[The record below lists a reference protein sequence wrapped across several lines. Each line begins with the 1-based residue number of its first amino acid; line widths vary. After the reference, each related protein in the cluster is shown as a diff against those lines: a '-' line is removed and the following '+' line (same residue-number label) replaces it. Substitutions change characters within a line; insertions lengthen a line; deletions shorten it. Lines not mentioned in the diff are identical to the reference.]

1 MKCRRS
7 EELWSDYLDGT
18 LPRPLTK
25 DLEGHLAECPNCPEF
40 LEAFKE
46 IRTALETMPH
56 PHASAQLVERLLAA
70 SRPRLANL
78 ANLSNFA
85 ERARFAA
92 PLVPNLS
99 WGGWAAWGTAA
110 ALVAVL
116 ILGPSQALS
125 RLNQIGHRIYSVG
138 LGAYR
143 DTEGLIDELNV
154 LRMTVGVAFE
164 DRLDRLN
171 QRLKDLEEARRKNNG
186 EPNQSNNL
194 GGQRLSS
201 QRKSKTSSQSRS
213 DS

>member
-56 PHASAQLVERLLAA
+56 PHASSQLVERILAA

-99 WGGWAAWGTAA
+99 WGR
-110 ALVAVL
+110 
-116 ILGPSQALS
+116 LGCLGNGCRSRGGLDPRSKPSPFPTQP
-125 RLNQIGHRIYSVG
+125 
-138 LGAYR
+138 
-143 DTEGLIDELNV
+143 
-154 LRMTVGVAFE
+154 
-164 DRLDRLN
+164 DRPSDL
-171 QRLKDLEEARRKNNG
+171 QRWARRL
-186 EPNQSNNL
+186 P
-194 GGQRLSS
+194 RY
-201 QRKSKTSSQSRS
+201 RRS
-213 DS
+213 HR